1 MVEAA
6 DLRGTALCKAALS
19 LCVSPHPGMVCVKL
33 QRSEPTDC
41 RDIHLYNCVAS
52 MTTSC

>member
-19 LCVSPHPGMVCVKL
+19 LCVSPHLGMVCVNL
-33 QRSEPTDC
+33 QRSELLPLGMYTC
-41 RDIHLYNCVAS
+41 IHCAPS